1 MYFRMGN
8 WIDVVFYYFH
18 HTGHGTFDADA
29 SGNGT
34 FADLAAASAADPA
47 NWALRHV
54 TDEGCAPVCD
64 GTGYCGT
71 HGYDNTVDEMR
82 AGELLFSL
90 LSYGQL
96 V

>member
-1 MYFRMGN
+1 LTSCYF
-8 WIDVVFYYFH
+8 Y

-71 HGYDNTVDEMR
+71 HGYDNAANEMR

-90 LSYGQL
+90 LSYGHL

>member
-1 MYFRMGN
+1 
-8 WIDVVFYYFH
+8 
-18 HTGHGTFDADA
+18 
-29 SGNGT
+29 
-34 FADLAAASAADPA
+34 
-47 NWALRHV
+47 LRHV

-71 HGYDNTVDEMR
+71 HGYDNAANEMR